1 MKQSKL
7 DRILAWVAWAII
19 ITWTL
24 AIIVVDVS
32 ANVNQT
38 TTSGSNT
45 NISGD
50 YSSTS
55 TTSNDYSAAQSV
67 DNSTTSNSTSNVRSS
82 PSPSSAPPLSNG
94 IDTCSITMSAGVS
107 TFNFGVSTGLT
118 QKDELCEAR
127 KMSKLLH
134 DQGMKIA
141 ALSRLCTADPWVWH
155 SMFQA
160 GTYCPINI
168 GGKSLIGDAALR
180 VYTAMPELRG
190 DYEIW
195 KEQQKIV
202 EKYRSE
208 QNMYTSGR

>member
-1 MKQSKL
+1 MNNVYKL
-7 DRILAWVAWAII
+7 G
-19 ITWTL
+19 
-24 AIIVVDVS
+24 
-32 ANVNQT
+32 N
-38 TTSGSNT
+38 
-45 NISGD
+45 
-50 YSSTS
+50 
-55 TTSNDYSAAQSV
+55 
-67 DNSTTSNSTSNVRSS
+67 
-82 PSPSSAPPLSNG
+82 
-94 IDTCSITMSAGVS
+94 

-195 KEQQKIV
+195 KAQQKIV

-208 QNMYTSGR
+208 QNMHTSGR